1 VRRPADPIAKV
12 PSRRSLTVP
21 RLGFFA
27 QIDLL
32 VEINSKVP
40 TNGKA

>member
-1 VRRPADPIAKV
+1 MAEPKQPYGA
-12 PSRRSLTVP
+12 

-27 QIDLL
+27 QTVSL

>member
-1 VRRPADPIAKV
+1 MAEPKQP
-12 PSRRSLTVP
+12 LP

-32 VEINSKVP
+32 VELNSKVP